1 MEKVNHAPQEN
12 HVFLS
17 IRQLTVSGLLAG
29 ITIFWALQGTD
40 LFP

>member
-29 ITIFWALQGTD
+29 ITIWALQGTD

>member
-29 ITIFWALQGTD
+29 ITIFLGLTGY
-40 LFP
+40 